1 MTDYHKKTKTEL
13 ICELNNALDALAICS
28 HGPAVIRMQKQN
40 AELQKQLV
48 DKVEY
53 CHTAEAN
60 FDLTTNV
67 LGDLRFKTAQIES
80 ENAELKIE
88 ALYCKKEITRLE
100 GNVTGLAAA
109 LEIALEAMK

>member
-60 FDLTTNV
+60 FDLTTKKI
-67 LGDLRFKTAQIES
+67 DELRSEVDKLKTESKRLQLEKTQIES
-80 ENAELKIE
+80 ESITLKGVV
-88 ALYCKKEITRLE
+88 AGLE
-100 GNVTGLAAA
+100 KAHQAA
-109 LEIALEAMK
+109 LEAIK